1 MIRIIL
7 SSRINNVFFSK
18 GEPTLRRKMPPP
30 SPGVKVSHA
39 SLKHDLDRA
48 ANISVYCP
56 LRVNFWIDLNFDLED
71 GCNL

>member
-1 MIRIIL
+1 
-7 SSRINNVFFSK
+7 
-18 GEPTLRRKMPPP
+18 MPPP